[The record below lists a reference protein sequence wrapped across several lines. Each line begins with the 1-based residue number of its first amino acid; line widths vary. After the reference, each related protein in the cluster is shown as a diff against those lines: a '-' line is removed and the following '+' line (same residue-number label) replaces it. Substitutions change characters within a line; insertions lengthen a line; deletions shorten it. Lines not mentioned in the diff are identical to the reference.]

1 MEIPRSI
8 NEYHP
13 TKCSPNAGG
22 VSCTAIRRTTGDVL
36 QDAQF
41 VSINSSKLKDF
52 AQVLVMKIS
61 ENEKSR
67 QNNVQDKDIE
77 GDCNNNSV
85 SYIEWDECGWHFCD
99 DRVDKGGNGVLTTQY
114 IFVLDALNWCFW
126 PTKDF
131 EYEQL
136 AMSLT
141 NVLRKDNHAFDAMR
155 LLNLK
160 LEELQSWFLPN
171 ILPTPAERLNKIHEL
186 GYVLHT
192 QFDGQAINLVKRANN
207 SATKLVDL
215 VVQYFPGF
223 RDHSIY
229 NGKQVFFYKRA
240 QILVGDL
247 WAAFGRQTNFTNSS
261 DDLGTSASETSN
273 HCNFPDISELTM
285 FADYRVPQ
293 LLREEG
299 LLVYAEEL
307 AKKVDEYVE
316 IPSNSKE
323 EVEIRSCTV
332 QCVEMLLNAIKD
344 HFLQDKDRY
353 HSDLKERV
361 CKITS
366 VELDWLLWQI
376 GEGRC
381 KIMKPHHRTLTVY
394 Y

>member
-1 MEIPRSI
+1 M
-8 NEYHP
+8 
-13 TKCSPNAGG
+13 
-22 VSCTAIRRTTGDVL
+22 
-36 QDAQF
+36 
-41 VSINSSKLKDF
+41 
-52 AQVLVMKIS
+52 
-61 ENEKSR
+61 
-67 QNNVQDKDIE
+67 
-77 GDCNNNSV
+77 
-85 SYIEWDECGWHFCD
+85 
-99 DRVDKGGNGVLTTQY
+99 NGVVRDRLT
-114 IFVLDALNWCFW
+114 
-126 PTKDF
+126 
-131 EYEQL
+131 
-136 AMSLT
+136 
-141 NVLRKDNHAFDAMR
+141 
-155 LLNLK
+155 
-160 LEELQSWFLPN
+160 
-171 ILPTPAERLNKIHEL
+171 
-186 GYVLHT
+186 
-192 QFDGQAINLVKRANN
+192 
-207 SATKLVDL
+207 
-215 VVQYFPGF
+215 
-223 RDHSIY
+223 

-247 WAAFGRQTNFTNSS
+247 WAAFGRQTNFTKSS
-261 DDLGTSASETSN
+261 DDLGVPASETRN